1 MMQEI
6 GMRLASKAVYKRRRE
21 PVLKK
26 SNDKNITEL
35 KRKPSP
41 LSEGIETSK
50 VMKSKNKRTDSSSE
64 KEEPTPC
71 QPELFTWLNLAPIN
85 KAVPHTP

>member
-1 MMQEI
+1 VY
-6 GMRLASKAVYKRRRE
+6 RSSKD

-26 SNDKNITEL
+26 SKERNITEL

-41 LSEGIETSK
+41 LREGIETSR
-50 VMKSKNKRTDSSSE
+50 VIKSRNKSTESSNE

-71 QPELFTWLNLAPIN
+71 QPELFTWVSLTPTN